1 MSGPLAEVDA
11 FLTETRDLRMAT
23 YLDFVRIPSVSALP
37 DHADDCRRAAEF
49 LADQLREAG
58 LEHVDVSETGG
69 PPVVRADWLHAEGA
83 PTVIAYGHYDVQPP
97 DPLELWETAPF
108 DPIVRDGRV
117 IARGAEDNK
126 ACVQMHLRAAEALL
140 RVRGRLP
147 INLRFLFEGEEESGS
162 EHLDAWLEAHRGEL
176 AADVAVISDTD
187 FFEGNR
193 PAICLGV
200 RGLLYAQ
207 IDVLGPNRDL
217 HSGAY
222 GGAVENPIHA
232 LAVILASLKDADGRI
247 QVPGFYDDVVAP
259 TPPERAAIAA
269 LPFDETSY
277 RADLDVDALVGE
289 VGYTPLERKT
299 ARPTLDAN
307 GVWGG
312 FSEEGAKT
320 IIPAQAHVKLSCRL
334 VPNQRPEEVFRRLQ
348 EHVATV
354 TPPGVRVTV
363 ERLASGL
370 PSVTPLDHPATQAAA
385 RAIEATFGVPALF
398 YRAGG
403 SVPVTASFSD
413 LLGLPVVLLGFAP
426 PDSRAHSPN
435 EWMDLANF
443 ETGIRTIA
451 RLWDELGA
459 MRPSDLRE
467 ERPA

>member
-1 MSGPLAEVDA
+1 MGDVAAQLEAFLAETHD
-11 FLTETRDLRMAT
+11 RRMAT

-49 LADQLREAG
+49 LAAQLRDAG
-58 LEHVDVSETGG
+58 LDHVEVSETGG

-108 DPIVRDGRV
+108 DPIVRDETV

-140 RVRGRLP
+140 RVRGGLP

-162 EHLDAWLEAHRGEL
+162 EHLDAWLEAHRDEL
-176 AADVAVISDTD
+176 RADVAVISDTD

-207 IDVLGPNRDL
+207 IDVDGPNRDL

-232 LAVILASLKDADGRI
+232 LALILASLKAADGRI
-247 QVPGFYDDVVAP
+247 QIPGFYDDV
-259 TPPERAAIAA
+259 TPLGADERAAIAE
-269 LPFDETSY
+269 LPFDEDAY

-312 FSEEGAKT
+312 FSGEGAKT
-320 IIPAQAHVKLSCRL
+320 IIAAEAHAKLSCRL
-334 VPNQRPEEVFRRLQ
+334 VPNQRPEIIFRLLR
-348 EHVATV
+348 EHVARV
-354 TPPGVRVTV
+354 APPGVRVSV
-363 ERLASGL
+363 EQLATGL

-435 EWMDLANF
+435 EWMHLGNF

-451 RLWDELGA
+451 TLWDELGG
-459 MRPSDLRE
+459 MRPEDLR
-467 ERPA
+467 R